1 MSYCRFENTA
11 RDLQDCVNAI
21 NRGEIDE
28 LNDYEVEG
36 LRDILELCK
45 EILDDQDN
53 IYSVNKF
60 EYSIIEKIVKL
71 QNLKIL
77 DNRKNKFDTDSQ
89 DTTKW
94 HMVDNIANVFNRL
107 IIFNANQF
115 HTSMEYF
122 GQNLQDGRLFQTFFF
137 DTQED

>member
-45 EILDDQDN
+45 EILEDQEN
-53 IYSVNKF
+53 IQ
-60 EYSIIEKIVKL
+60 E
-71 QNLKIL
+71 IL
-77 DNRKNKFDTDSQ
+77 NNY
-89 DTTKW
+89 
-94 HMVDNIANVFNRL
+94 
-107 IIFNANQF
+107 
-115 HTSMEYF
+115 E
-122 GQNLQDGRLFQTFFF
+122 
-137 DTQED
+137 